1 VLLGRYGVLV
11 EPVDGKNE
19 TPGKNNNNNS
29 ALLHGNGSKVNNFCL
44 LEKAMQTSNMSFIS

>member
-19 TPGKNNNNNS
+19 TPENNNNNS
-29 ALLHGNGSKVNNFCL
+29 VVLHGNDSKVNNFCL
-44 LEKAMQTSNMSFIS
+44 LEKAMQL